1 MVAFNLSSRS
11 STSDSQS
18 LVLVLLLPVLL
29 LLVLLLLVLLLL
41 LPLETPQGHNNP
53 PQPLK
58 HKDKCVSRDAAC
70 IEGD

>member
-11 STSDSQS
+11 STSDCQS
-18 LVLVLLLPVLL
+18 LVL
-29 LLVLLLLVLLLL
+29 LVLVLLLL